1 MPEGDTIYR
10 AARAMHK
17 ALAGRV
23 VVGFETGLAPLARVN
38 DETPLVG
45 RVVERVE
52 ARGKWCLVYFSGDL
66 ILVTHML
73 MSGSW
78 HLYRVGEKWW
88 MPRSKMRVAI
98 TVGGVAGGAQAEGG
112 GADPTHAMEPHE
124 WGTQATDPTH
134 AMKPCEG
141 GTQAVGVEVGWQAVA
156 FNVPIA
162 EFHTARSLERSSQVP
177 KLGPDLLSEGYTV
190 EVGVRRLREYGGEH
204 PEAEVAV
211 VLLNQRVLAG
221 LGNVYKSEV
230 AFAAGVNPFRAM
242 GTLTDREVEVMADVS
257 QRYMKANV
265 LDGSRDGI
273 VTYTGNRRTTRS
285 ANREDRLWVYGR
297 QGQECRRCG
306 AVVMM
311 RKQGEQA
318 RSTYWCPGC
327 QPWVAAEGQSGV
339 APAGGERGS
348 KRRKV
353 GC

>member
-10 AARAMHK
+10 AARALQA
-17 ALAGRV
+17 ALGGRV
-23 VVGFETGLAPLARVN
+23 VTGFETGLAGLARVE
-38 DETPLVG
+38 DEATLVG

-52 ARGKWCLVYFSGDL
+52 SRGKWCLMYFSADL

-78 HLYRVGEKWW
+78 HLYRSGERWR
-88 MPRSKMRVAI
+88 MGRSRMRAVVR
-98 TVGGVAGGAQAEGG
+98 T
-112 GADPTHAMEPHE
+112 ADWE
-124 WGTQATDPTH
+124 
-134 AMKPCEG
+134 
-141 GTQAVGVEVGWQAVA
+141 AVA

-177 KLGPDLLSEGYTV
+177 KLGPDVLADSFTSDG
-190 EVGVRRLREYGGEH
+190 GVARLRAYGREY
-204 PEAEVAV
+204 PQAEVAV

-242 GTLTDREVEVMADVS
+242 RTVTENEMEKMVEAA

-265 LDGSRDGI
+265 AGGKGDGI
-273 VTYTGNRRTTRS
+273 VTYTGTRRTTHAMDR
-285 ANREDRLWVYGR
+285 AERLWVYGR

-306 AVVMM
+306 APVMM

-318 RSTYWCPGC
+318 RSTYWCPAC
-327 QPWVAAEGQSGV
+327 QPWIGDGADPVGRAVKLLGA
-339 APAGGERGS
+339 
-348 KRRKV
+348 RRRAS
-353 GC
+353 C